1 MVDLANRITDDPQE
15 MPRVTYGLPLSDLMA
30 MRSLSAAGLLAG
42 ATGLDHIVARV
53 SVDET
58 CDLGQARSDELLLL
72 SECPQPYVD
81 LVRSLHAAG
90 CAGLVVKAG
99 GDRDEVPAGALALA
113 DELGFPVLAL
123 PDPVSFDAVL
133 TEVYARLSTLQA
145 RVLERIDALH
155 GALTMVVL
163 EGGDLAQIAEEVAR
177 VLSVSVLVTSTDGRV
192 RAAAMSA
199 TDRAELARAELF
211 DASGRFRVERARLAP
226 LGADGG
232 EVRVLPVVAGG
243 STLAGMVVY
252 SRCRELSAYDV
263 YALERATL
271 VAALLLTRQLAVNA
285 VEAKYRGDFLRE
297 VFGGRAG
304 DEDRVI
310 EHALTLG
317 WDLDRPL
324 AVVVAELDPVPP
336 DEPPASARVR
346 RGWQERFAAAWGQ
359 VVDAHDPTIAV
370 VDFSAE
376 VVALVPVPPRAG
388 TGLER
393 DELGRLVETLLNGI
407 RGDRGGGR
415 RSFSAGISRIVSRP
429 CELPEAYRHAQRAVR
444 VGRRIHGSGSATAF
458 DDLGVHRLLSLVQD
472 AGELRAFA
480 TETLRELA
488 TDTPHAADLRATLQV
503 LLDTNLNVAE
513 AARLQHFHYNTMRYR
528 VGKLETVLGPFTRD
542 PHLRLDLAV
551 ALQVHGMRG

>member
-1 MVDLANRITDDPQE
+1 MVDIANRGTDDPQE
-15 MPRVTYGLPLSDLMA
+15 MPSVTYGLPLSELLA
-30 MRSLSAAGLLAG
+30 MPALSAASVLAG
-42 ATGLDHIVARV
+42 ASGLDHIVARV
-53 SVDET
+53 NVNEA
-58 CDLGQARSDELLLL
+58 CDLEQVRSDELLLMTG
-72 SECPQPYVD
+72 CPQAFVE
-81 LVRSLHAAG
+81 LIRGLHGAG
-90 CAGLVVKAG
+90 CAGLVVKA
-99 GDRDEVPAGALALA
+99 DAERDAMPVGALGLA
-113 DELGFPVLAL
+113 DELGFPLLSL
-123 PDPVSFDAVL
+123 PEPVGFDAVM
-133 TEVYARLSTLQA
+133 TEVYARLSTVQA

-177 VLSVSVLVTSTDGRV
+177 VLSVSVLITSTDGRV

-199 TDRAELARAELF
+199 EDRAELVRAELF
-211 DASGRFRVERARLAP
+211 DESGRFRVERARLAP

-232 EVRVLPVVAGG
+232 ETKVLPVVAGG

-252 SRCRELSAYDV
+252 SRCRGLTAYDV
-263 YALERATL
+263 YALERAAM
-271 VAALLLTRQLAVNA
+271 VAALFLTRQLAVTA

-304 DEDRVI
+304 DDERVI

-317 WDLDRPL
+317 WDVDRPL
-324 AVVVAELDPVPP
+324 AVVVAELDPAPP

-346 RGWQERFAAAWGQ
+346 RGWQERFAAAWVQ

-376 VVALVPVPPRAG
+376 VVALVPVPARAARG
-388 TGLER
+388 REP
-393 DELGRLVETLLNGI
+393 DELGRLVETLLTGI

-415 RSFSAGISRIVSRP
+415 RSFSAGISRLVSRP
-429 CELPEAYRHAQRAVR
+429 SELPEAYRHAQRAVR
-444 VGRRIHGSGSATAF
+444 VGRRIHGNGSATAF
-458 DDLGVHRLLSLVQD
+458 DDLGVHRLLSLVPD

-480 TETLRELA
+480 TETLGELA
-488 TDTPHAADLRATLQV
+488 TDTPQAADLRATLQV